1 STDML
6 PELLQ
11 KAPPRSGVESLLS
24 ATKAR
29 VYQTARIVVAL
40 CFGPFALLV
49 LIVAAQGAWGAFPMA
64 GLGILAVSVLI
75 GGPLL
80 WYVTQDLRWARKLL
94 TDGAVVEGTVVETG
108 AHPSG
113 QQTVTVEYVVGTQ
126 PRRLRFRVPIS
137 KAELV
142 VVSERGVP
150 VVHAPADPDAAGIVL
165 DGVGLVTTR

>member
-1 STDML
+1 ML

-94 TDGAVVEGTVVETG
+94 TDGAVVEGTVVETALTRAG
-108 AHPSG
+108 SKPSPWSTWWAPSPG
-113 QQTVTVEYVVGTQ
+113 GFDSVCRSPRPSWSSCRSAASPSCM
-126 PRRLRFRVPIS
+126 PRRIPTL
-137 KAELV
+137 
-142 VVSERGVP
+142 
-150 VVHAPADPDAAGIVL
+150 PASCWMASAW
-165 DGVGLVTTR
+165 